1 MRKTKC
7 LRCDARMKFG
17 MQQKFQ
23 MGQTS
28 FLLGDWPNLIAGA
41 LELEVWFCPKCGK
54 VEFFVPGST
63 QNLPVKQ
70 PEPAQ
75 TEEFDYVGS
84 MSMRASMPSA
94 RTACPRRSAPPAAG
108 STTSTT
114 PDAPTVSTII
124 TQNKTNRP
132 E

>member
-1 MRKTKC
+1 MRKRKC
-7 LRCDARMKFG
+7 LRCDAAMKFG

-23 MGQTS
+23 LGQTS
-28 FLLGDWPNLIAGA
+28 FLLGDWPNLMAGA

-70 PEPAQ
+70 VEPAQ

-84 MSMRASMPSA
+84 MVNEGIDAVSKDGMPQKK
-94 RTACPRRSAPPAAG
+94 CPTCGREHDFDYPRCPYCKHDYYA
-108 STTSTT
+108 
-114 PDAPTVSTII
+114 
-124 TQNKTNRP
+124 K
-132 E
+132 

>member
-28 FLLGDWPNLIAGA
+28 FLLGDWSNLMAGS

-84 MSMRASMPSA
+84 MVNEGIDALSKDGVPQKK
-94 RTACPRRSAPPAAG
+94 CPTCGKEHDFDYPRCPYCKHDYYA
-108 STTSTT
+108 
-114 PDAPTVSTII
+114 
-124 TQNKTNRP
+124 K
-132 E
+132 

>member
-28 FLLGDWPNLIAGA
+28 FLLGDWPNLLAGS

-84 MSMRASMPSA
+84 MVNEGIDALSKDGMPQKK
-94 RTACPRRSAPPAAG
+94 CPTCGKEHDFDYPRCPYCKHDYYA
-108 STTSTT
+108 
-114 PDAPTVSTII
+114 
-124 TQNKTNRP
+124 K
-132 E
+132 

>member
-28 FLLGDWPNLIAGA
+28 FLLGDWPNLMAGA

-84 MSMRASMPSA
+84 MVNEGIDAVSKDGVPQKK
-94 RTACPRRSAPPAAG
+94 CPTCGREHDFDYPRCPYCKHDYYA
-108 STTSTT
+108 
-114 PDAPTVSTII
+114 
-124 TQNKTNRP
+124 K
-132 E
+132 

>member
-1 MRKTKC
+1 MRKRKC
-7 LRCDARMKFG
+7 LRCDAAMKFG

-23 MGQTS
+23 LGQTS
-28 FLLGDWPNLIAGA
+28 FLLGDWPNLMAGA

-75 TEEFDYVGS
+75 TEEFSMVSEGIDAVSKDGMPQKKCPTCGREHDFDFPKCPYCKHDYY
-84 MSMRASMPSA
+84 A
-94 RTACPRRSAPPAAG
+94 
-108 STTSTT
+108 
-114 PDAPTVSTII
+114 
-124 TQNKTNRP
+124 K
-132 E
+132 

>member
-75 TEEFDYVGS
+75 NEEFDYVGS
-84 MSMRASMPSA
+84 MVNEGIDAVSKDGMPQKK
-94 RTACPRRSAPPAAG
+94 CPTCGREHDFDYPRCPYCKHDYYA
-108 STTSTT
+108 
-114 PDAPTVSTII
+114 
-124 TQNKTNRP
+124 K
-132 E
+132 

>member
-28 FLLGDWPNLIAGA
+28 FLLGDWPNLMAGA

-70 PEPAQ
+70 PESAQ

-84 MSMRASMPSA
+84 MVNEGIDAVSKDGMPQKK
-94 RTACPRRSAPPAAG
+94 CPTCGKEHDFDYPRCPYCKHDYYA
-108 STTSTT
+108 
-114 PDAPTVSTII
+114 
-124 TQNKTNRP
+124 K
-132 E
+132 

>member
-28 FLLGDWPNLIAGA
+28 FLLGDWPNLMAGA

-70 PEPAQ
+70 PEPVQ
-75 TEEFDYVGS
+75 NEEFDYVGS
-84 MSMRASMPSA
+84 MVNEGIDAVSKDGVPQKK
-94 RTACPRRSAPPAAG
+94 CPTCGREHDFDYPRCPYCKHDYYA
-108 STTSTT
+108 
-114 PDAPTVSTII
+114 
-124 TQNKTNRP
+124 K
-132 E
+132 

>member
-28 FLLGDWPNLIAGA
+28 FLLGDWPNLMAGS

-84 MSMRASMPSA
+84 MVNEGIDALSKDGMPQKK
-94 RTACPRRSAPPAAG
+94 CPTCGREHDFDYPRCPYCKHDYYA
-108 STTSTT
+108 
-114 PDAPTVSTII
+114 
-124 TQNKTNRP
+124 K
-132 E
+132 

>member
-28 FLLGDWPNLIAGA
+28 FLLGDWPNLMAGS

-75 TEEFDYVGS
+75 TGEFDDVGS
-84 MSMRASMPSA
+84 VVNEGIDAVSKDGIPQKK
-94 RTACPRRSAPPAAG
+94 CPTCGREHDFDYPRCPYCKHDYYA
-108 STTSTT
+108 
-114 PDAPTVSTII
+114 
-124 TQNKTNRP
+124 K
-132 E
+132 